1 MAPKFFSYFSKFSAH
16 EKKLLLCIALIY
28 SLSCTTQISF
38 PILFKAPKLICLD
51 NDNKIEYE
59 CFEEQICKKEKNIQ
73 FRIDRENGVKSLMA
87 DFQMICENQFLY
99 RKCLSIIFGI
109 SLIAVFINFL
119 IILPAHKRSV
129 FFSLCGLFTG
139 ISLLLSICY
148 ATDVILI
155 SIFIGF
161 ASFGYI
167 LILTYSFLIINDH
180 FEGERA
186 RIAFGFTHLVCGI
199 IGVFYSF
206 LGFLTQSDWIFL
218 NYIVGIPLI
227 LTSITLIIVDED
239 LEIDLIVSQNELEVK
254 LIKQK
259 KKFSDSYFFRTIKV
273 YRFYIKWLKIK
284 KFEQIS

>member
-1 MAPKFFSYFSKFSAH
+1 MAPQIFSYFSKFSSH

-38 PILFKAPKLICLD
+38 PILFKAPKLICID
-51 NDNKIEYE
+51 KTNIKEYE
-59 CFEEQICKKEKNIQ
+59 CFEEQICKNDNNMQ
-73 FRIDRENGVKSLMA
+73 FRIDRDNGVKSLMA
-87 DFQMICENQFLY
+87 DFQMICENQFMY

-109 SLIAVFINFL
+109 SLIAVFLNFL
-119 IILPAHKRSV
+119 IILPIHKRSV
-129 FFSLCGLFTG
+129 FFSVCGLFTG

-148 ATDVILI
+148 AKDVILI

-161 ASFGYI
+161 ASLGYI

-186 RIAFGFTHLVCGI
+186 RIAFGFTHIVCGI

-227 LTSITLIIVDED
+227 LISIALIILDED
-239 LEIDLIVSQNELEVK
+239 LEIDLIVLQNELEVIF
-254 LIKQK
+254 IK
-259 KKFSDSYFFRTIKV
+259 
-273 YRFYIKWLKIK
+273 LKI
-284 KFEQIS
+284 F